1 MATTGPTPPNTE
13 ILNLGCPTFQCNS
26 DLPEMRKTKGAVGG
40 MIGGTPVICGG
51 TDGGSNKYGKCFK
64 LTKDW
69 EELSDSLD
77 EPKVNSGTGSIVIND
92 QLLVSGG
99 GISKSGETTQEF
111 VPLDGQIMSSALGT
125 VFEIRRKSLIQ
136 HCERSELGL
145 QFEWTKIVT
154 LASL

>member
-40 MIGGTPVICGG
+40 MIDGTPLICGG
-51 TDGGSNKYGKCFK
+51 EDGDNNKYGKCFK
-64 LTKDW
+64 LTKVW

-77 EPKVNSGTGSIVIND
+77 EPKLLSGTGSIVIND

-99 GISKSGETTQEF
+99 ISKFGKTTQEF
-111 VPLDGQIMSSALGT
+111 VSLDGQIMSSALGT
-125 VFEIRRKSLIQ
+125 VFENHPKCLIFL
-136 HCERSELGL
+136 SSK
-145 QFEWTKIVT
+145 FT
-154 LASL
+154 SF